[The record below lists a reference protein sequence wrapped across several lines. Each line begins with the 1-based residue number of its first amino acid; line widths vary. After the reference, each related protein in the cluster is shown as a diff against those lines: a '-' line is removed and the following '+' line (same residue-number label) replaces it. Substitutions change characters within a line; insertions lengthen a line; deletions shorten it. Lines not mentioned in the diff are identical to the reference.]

1 MIKDFAKIIIIFG
14 IIFILIGIIF
24 YFSDKLPLF
33 KLPGDIVIKR
43 KNFTIYIPLVTMIV
57 ISIILTIILN
67 LIFRK
72 WEKLFYQS

>member
-1 MIKDFAKIIIIFG
+1 MIKDFAKVIIIFG

-33 KLPGDIVIKR
+33 KLPGDIIIKR
-43 KNFTIYIPLVTMIV
+43 KNFTIYIPLVTMIL

-67 LIFRK
+67 LIFKK
-72 WEKLFYQS
+72 WEKLFYQF

>member
-1 MIKDFAKIIIIFG
+1 MIKEFAKIIIIFG
-14 IIFILIGIIF
+14 IILILIGLIF
-24 YFSDKLPLF
+24 YLFDKLPLF

-43 KNFTIYIPLVTMIV
+43 RNYTIYIPFATMIV

-72 WEKLFYQS
+72 